1 MRILHIV
8 DIVELLVIITGK
20 VIYKQS
26 LLTNLSVNTKK
37 RFCGTESSWKLGAA
51 TQQPKHRVEKGMLIE
66 RYCCE
71 KNKIKLNKP
80 DRKVLE

>member
-37 RFCGTESSWKLGAA
+37 RGNFVEQKVHENLELQHSSLNTEWK
-51 TQQPKHRVEKGMLIE
+51 KG
-66 RYCCE
+66 C
-71 KNKIKLNKP
+71 
-80 DRKVLE
+80 